1 MRASW
6 EPPDARRS
14 GEDRVERNA
23 RLGYRLGKEVL
34 AAVENRVILLPR
46 KLAVKR
52 KEPRLQ
58 SFPGGDR
65 VLDNIF
71 SQECNFIYLHL
82 SWGWEPGMRWVLV
95 VLAVVGIA
103 ASSLALREH
112 YRTDTS
118 PCSINDRW
126 DCGIVN
132 HSPYAMLFGVPV
144 AVLGI
149 AGYLLLGVLAFW
161 KAYRLALVAALGGL
175 GFALYLAHIESAV
188 LGVWCIYCVI
198 SLGVISLL
206 TLLILGTVIVSLA
219 SRSRK
224 TAWV

>member
-1 MRASW
+1 
-6 EPPDARRS
+6 
-14 GEDRVERNA
+14 
-23 RLGYRLGKEVL
+23 
-34 AAVENRVILLPR
+34 
-46 KLAVKR
+46 
-52 KEPRLQ
+52 
-58 SFPGGDR
+58 
-65 VLDNIF
+65 
-71 SQECNFIYLHL
+71 
-82 SWGWEPGMRWVLV
+82 MRWVLI
-95 VLAVVGIA
+95 VLAVFGIA
-103 ASSLALREH
+103 VSALALREH

-149 AGYLLLGVLAFW
+149 AGYILLGLLAFM
-161 KAYRLALVAALGGL
+161 KAYRLMLVAALAGL

-206 TLLILGTVIVSLA
+206 TLLVLGTVVVGLIRG
-219 SRSRK
+219 SRE
-224 TAWV
+224 TA